1 MHTLCTPPSY
11 RLPSVKRN
19 HVIGSIDRA
28 FSFHSTNGKKQKN
41 RQKALLPRPFDG
53 YRVQNKN
60 ASIVLI
66 LTFLYGGEQ
75 GIRTL
80 EAVLRLT
87 RFPVVLLRP
96 ARTTLRAGP
105 FPSGSDTLI
114 V

>member
-1 MHTLCTPPSY
+1 
-11 RLPSVKRN
+11 LPSVKRN

-66 LTFLYGGEQ
+66 LTFLFGGGE
-75 GIRTL
+75 GNRTPVRKLIRIAFYGCIPFVYLPCISQTDKTD
-80 EAVLRLT
+80 T
-87 RFPVVLLRP
+87 RQRFY
-96 ARTTLRAGP
+96 A
-105 FPSGSDTLI
+105 
-114 V
+114 